1 MSEDDRPPAILPPGL
16 GAMGLGGGER
26 DASQASNHRLQ
37 TRPWWVSGM
46 RWSVVGGLLFMLAL
60 ALALPALGRAQEQQ
74 PNQAGL
80 VIQHG
85 DGRVVTAC
93 VSFAEPEISGVGLLE
108 RAGVSYIAQTGG
120 GGSAVC
126 KLDGEGCDY
135 PAEDCFCKCKGAECV
150 YWAYQS
156 LRGGKWS
163 YSQIGA
169 ASFRVKPG
177 DVQGWAWGAGSV
189 QSGAQPPILALD
201 QICAAPAAQPTVI
214 LPAPTEPPAPTA
226 QPPTE
231 PLPTA
236 QPQPSPLPTRAAA
249 PKPSPSGLGAA
260 ATATRPVAPTKPA
273 TAAPTLAPQPT
284 LAPAT
289 AQPAAAAPTV
299 SGAPTATFGS
309 AGAAATPTPGVAD
322 GSSAVSYLAFGAIA
336 LVLVGGIVA
345 ALLRRRA
352 P

>member
-1 MSEDDRPPAILPPGL
+1 MSEDDRPPTSLPPGL
-16 GAMGLGGGER
+16 GARDLEGGER
-26 DASQASNHRLQ
+26 DESQASSPKLQ
-37 TRPWWVSGM
+37 TRPWWVFGV
-46 RWSVVGGLLFMLAL
+46 RWSFVAGLLLLLAL

-74 PNQAGL
+74 PNRAGL
-80 VIQHG
+80 VIRHG

-93 VSFAEPEISGVGLLE
+93 VSFAEPEISGVDLLE

-177 DVQGWAWGAGSV
+177 DVQGWAWGAGSI

-201 QICAAPAAQPTVI
+201 QICAAGAAQPTVI
-214 LPAPTEPPAPTA
+214 LPAPTEPPPPTA
-226 QPPTE
+226 EPPTE

-236 QPQPSPLPTRAAA
+236 LPQPSPRPTRVAA
-249 PKPSPSGLGAA
+249 PEPPARPAAA
-260 ATATRPVAPTKPA
+260 ATATQPVAPTKPA

-309 AGAAATPTPGVAD
+309 AGAAATRTPGAAD

-336 LVLVGGIVA
+336 LVLVGGILA